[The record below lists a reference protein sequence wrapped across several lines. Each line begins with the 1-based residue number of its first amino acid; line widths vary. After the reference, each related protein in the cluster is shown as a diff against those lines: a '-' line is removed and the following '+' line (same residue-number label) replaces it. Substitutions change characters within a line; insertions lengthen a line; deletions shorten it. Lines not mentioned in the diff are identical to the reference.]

1 MAPRAHREPAWP
13 RERRTSPPALR
24 GAPGA
29 KGDRLRIR
37 WTPPGAPDGRNSSIP
52 AELCSHSCTTPACI
66 LPAHDLRTGS
76 GRCDAPRRLTM
87 ASLLL
92 LLAGLHAH
100 GLRNHQPARDEG
112 CNIRAN
118 MMQPRRCRRFILRQL
133 PCQLVAPPLQMIVS
147 APPLSTSL
155 LHQRRWR
162 AVE

>member
-52 AELCSHSCTTPACI
+52 AELCSHGCTTPDCI
-66 LPAHDLRTGS
+66 LPAHDLRMGS

-118 MMQPRRCRRFILRQL
+118 INILNNRDGRHNRYNGFVSGERILESTIKRPFAFRWMHRR
-133 PCQLVAPPLQMIVS
+133 VAY
-147 APPLSTSL
+147 A
-155 LHQRRWR
+155 
-162 AVE
+162 